1 MRTYPS
7 FRDLEGIYGITWRDL
22 AELEPRLGE
31 LLWAA
36 RQAGVSC
43 RRWSDADRLFAPIR
57 IALAGLIGT
66 GSKYCG
72 DGALGSAGAYQVA
85 YWKLYDIVAG
95 RLPGGTCGAAEVQ
108 ESSASSSAGQ
118 EKREIC

>member
-7 FRDLEGIYGITWRDL
+7 FRDLEGIYGITWHDL

-43 RRWSDADRLFAPIR
+43 RRWADADRLFAPIR
-57 IALAGLIGT
+57 RALAELIGT
-66 GSKYCG
+66 
-72 DGALGSAGAYQVA
+72 DGKQGRDGVLGSAGAYQVA

-95 RLPGGTCGAAEVQ
+95 RLPGGACGAAEVQ
-108 ESSASSSAGQ
+108 GEQ
-118 EKREIC
+118 REQLGRSRKS